1 MVFAFWRRALEMIMT
16 TDDLRRCGAVPDR
29 AANSPSSPEN
39 LLAAAEAGEGAPG
52 DTAPRSWLRSLDW
65 GVMLALA
72 ATYISFGSGPAGAR
86 AALASLPPLALVA
99 VRGLLAGAILL
110 AWAIKSGAQP
120 PSRQQWLPSVAI
132 GILILALGAG
142 SATAGQRSIPSGVA
156 GVLSAMLPLIAAC
169 LGYALFR
176 ESVPR
181 RAVLGLVVG
190 FAGLGLLLRPGS
202 NLDSFGVALVV
213 AGQVSWAFG
222 AVLAPRFRLPDDPR
236 VAAGVELLGGAA
248 VLLIAAVILRDFEG
262 LELGAV
268 SMQSWLG
275 LGWLTLSAVVG
286 FTAYGFLAKTVSP
299 SVATTFSYVNP
310 TVAVALGWLLFG
322 EPVSTRML
330 LATAV
335 IVAGVCLIVSTRTQA
350 PSRVR
355 HPLTSGHGHVYVVSG
370 RAPRPSVQPAAAPA
384 SVLAGGDDRSRRLGN
399 G

>member
-1 MVFAFWRRALEMIMT
+1 MS

-222 AVLAPRFRLPDDPR
+222 VVLAPRFRLPETPGSPR
-236 VAAGVELLGGAA
+236 VWS
-248 VLLIAAVILRDFEG
+248 F
-262 LELGAV
+262 
-268 SMQSWLG
+268 W
-275 LGWLTLSAVVG
+275 
-286 FTAYGFLAKTVSP
+286 
-299 SVATTFSYVNP
+299 
-310 TVAVALGWLLFG
+310 
-322 EPVSTRML
+322 
-330 LATAV
+330 
-335 IVAGVCLIVSTRTQA
+335 
-350 PSRVR
+350 
-355 HPLTSGHGHVYVVSG
+355 
-370 RAPRPSVQPAAAPA
+370 AAAPCC
-384 SVLAGGDDRSRRLGN
+384 SSRP
-399 G
+399 